1 MAASKIL
8 IGRGTGSAAI
18 APHIGTSTTSLG
30 AKVMSA
36 QSSFVQRDDD
46 VLMVRPGKWTLTI
59 VTLLRVETL
68 RFNELKRHANGI
80 SQKTLTIT
88 LRELERD
95 GFITRTMYATIP
107 PRVDYELTDLGRE
120 LVDLADG
127 LRLFADRNRER
138 VLAAR
143 ERFDASGGEPVIR
156 LIHPE

>member
-1 MAASKIL
+1 
-8 IGRGTGSAAI
+8 
-18 APHIGTSTTSLG
+18 
-30 AKVMSA
+30 MSA
-36 QSSFVQRDDD
+36 QSSFVQHDDD

-143 ERFDASGGEPVIR
+143 ERFDTSGGEPVIR

>member
-1 MAASKIL
+1 M
-8 IGRGTGSAAI
+8 GRGTGSVA
-18 APHIGTSTTSLG
+18 T
-30 AKVMSA
+30 
-36 QSSFVQRDDD
+36 QSEYD

-59 VTLLRVETL
+59 ITLLRTETL
-68 RFNELKRHANGI
+68 RFNELKRHAGTI

-95 GFITRTMYATIP
+95 GFVTRTMFATIP

-120 LVDLADG
+120 LLELADSW
-127 LRLFADRNRER
+127 RLFAVRNREQL
-138 VLAAR
+138 LAAR

>member
-1 MAASKIL
+1 
-8 IGRGTGSAAI
+8 
-18 APHIGTSTTSLG
+18 
-30 AKVMSA
+30 MSV
-36 QSSFVQRDDD
+36 QSSRAQHED

-59 VTLLRVETL
+59 VTLLRAERL

-95 GFITRTMYATIP
+95 GFITRTMFATIP

-120 LVDLADG
+120 LVELADG

-143 ERFDASGGEPVIR
+143 QRFDASGGEPVIR